1 MDKRPA
7 DAAGLICKDEER
19 ANPKLVGAWNRRYL
33 FLPVALIP
41 LLILLLSPANQNDIS
56 QRFSQTVSKLS
67 EQDQARINESIS
79 KQETTLEDVVMALPG
94 HRIEDA
100 HLSRDSWRHWLYAA
114 MAAGV
119 FFLFLI
125 LVFPSSTATPQHL
138 LMVGLFT
145 GTIGILLLLG
155 FQVAAAVTQGLW
167 LRGANI
173 VTVLF
178 YVVKF
183 IGYSYNAALDPNNG
197 FLLSS
202 IGFICGVGFCEE
214 VCKMLPLVRHF
225 RSEVTLDWR
234 GAYLW
239 GLASGVGFG
248 ISEGITYASNYYNGI
263 QTAEVYAVRFI
274 SCVALHAIW
283 SGAAAIMLFDRQHL
297 VKGRIEGAAG
307 ILEFLLYLLTIVAV
321 PMVLHGF
328 YDTLLKKEMNDL
340 AFFVAVASFGWMAF
354 QVERLRRVE
363 LQPQRLPTVAGVSIG
378 R

>member
-7 DAAGLICKDEER
+7 NAAGLICKDEER

-125 LVFPSSTATPQHL
+125 LVF
-138 LMVGLFT
+138 
-145 GTIGILLLLG
+145 
-155 FQVAAAVTQGLW
+155 
-167 LRGANI
+167 
-173 VTVLF
+173 
-178 YVVKF
+178 
-183 IGYSYNAALDPNNG
+183 
-197 FLLSS
+197 
-202 IGFICGVGFCEE
+202 
-214 VCKMLPLVRHF
+214 
-225 RSEVTLDWR
+225 
-234 GAYLW
+234 
-239 GLASGVGFG
+239 
-248 ISEGITYASNYYNGI
+248 YASNYYNGI
-263 QTAEVYAVRFI
+263 QTAEIYAVRFI

-328 YDTLLKKEMNDL
+328 YDTLLKKEMNGL
-340 AFFVAVASFGWMAF
+340 AFFVAAASFGWMAF

>member
-1 MDKRPA
+1 LDKRPA

-183 IGYSYNAALDPNNG
+183 IGYSYTAALDPNNG

>member
-283 SGAAAIMLFDRQHL
+283 SGAAAIMLFGRQHL

>member
-1 MDKRPA
+1 
-7 DAAGLICKDEER
+7 
-19 ANPKLVGAWNRRYL
+19 
-33 FLPVALIP
+33 
-41 LLILLLSPANQNDIS
+41 
-56 QRFSQTVSKLS
+56 
-67 EQDQARINESIS
+67 
-79 KQETTLEDVVMALPG
+79 
-94 HRIEDA
+94 
-100 HLSRDSWRHWLYAA
+100 
-114 MAAGV
+114 
-119 FFLFLI
+119 
-125 LVFPSSTATPQHL
+125 
-138 LMVGLFT
+138 
-145 GTIGILLLLG
+145 
-155 FQVAAAVTQGLW
+155 
-167 LRGANI
+167 
-173 VTVLF
+173 
-178 YVVKF
+178 
-183 IGYSYNAALDPNNG
+183 
-197 FLLSS
+197 
-202 IGFICGVGFCEE
+202 
-214 VCKMLPLVRHF
+214 MLPLIRHF
-225 RSEVTLDWR
+225 RCEATLDWR

-283 SGAAAIMLFDRQHL
+283 SGAAAIMLFGRQHL

-340 AFFVAVASFGWMAF
+340 AFFVAAASFGWMAF